1 MKLNSWLVKY
11 AKSKVGNPY
20 WFGTYGQK
28 ASEALY
34 KAKKKQYPKYYTA
47 TDFPKQ
53 YGKRVYDCAGL
64 VKAAAWSDS
73 LDGTP
78 KYNASQDCGATGF
91 YNRAK
96 KKGAIKTFDKVNGRL
111 VFKGTAQTKTHV
123 GVYEDGYVY
132 EAKGHAYGVVKT
144 KFNATSWTYWAQC
157 HLFKEDPEPTPSPTP
172 SPTPAKQKYVVNTKK
187 DPLRLRAEPN
197 TKSKVLALMPKGTVI
212 EVEKTENGWAYT
224 TYNSKKG
231 WCSMAYLKK
240 I

>member
-1 MKLNSWLVKY
+1 MKSNSWLVKY

-20 WFGTYGQK
+20 WFGCYGQK
-28 ASEALY
+28 ASAALF

-47 TDFPKQ
+47 SDFPKQ
-53 YGKRVYDCAGL
+53 YGQRVYDCAGL
-64 VKAAAWSDS
+64 VKAALWSDS

-78 KYNASQDCGATGF
+78 KYNASQDCGATGL

-111 VFKGTAQTKTHV
+111 VFKGTSQTKTHV
-123 GVYEDGYVY
+123 GVYCSDGYVY

-144 KFNATSWTYWAQC
+144 KFKASSWTYWCQC
-157 HLFKEDPEPTPSPTP
+157 SYFKEDSEPTPSPTP
-172 SPTPAKQKYVVNTKK
+172 TTQKYIVNTKK
-187 DPLRLRAEPN
+187 DPLRLRSEPN
-197 TKSKVLALMPKGTVI
+197 TKSKVLALIPKGTVI

-231 WCSMAYLKK
+231 WCSMKYLKK
-240 I
+240 V